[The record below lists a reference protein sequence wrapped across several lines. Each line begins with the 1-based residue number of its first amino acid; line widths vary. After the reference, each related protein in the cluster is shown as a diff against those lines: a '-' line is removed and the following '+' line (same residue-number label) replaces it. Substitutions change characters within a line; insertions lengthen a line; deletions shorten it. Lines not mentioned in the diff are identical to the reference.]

1 MNGLIPVLF
10 MFLPIVMSLVMYLV
24 KRPFIHTLVFPLQ
37 CILAVL
43 FIIFILDLQKF
54 PEQHLIVF
62 GGWDPSI
69 AITFYIDEV
78 NLIFIGLTIFF
89 WFIIYYYSFK
99 SNYLEK
105 KFFFFLTFL
114 EGVFLAALMTNDLFN
129 LFVYLELIAL
139 IVTLLITYK
148 KVENALKAGLQYLLL
163 SSVAAMFYLIG
174 VLFLY
179 YVFGTLNIQLIKEGM
194 NEVLDYRIIKLAYA
208 LMITGFA
215 LKGAIVPLYS
225 WLPKAH
231 GVAQSSISA
240 LLSGLIVKISLY
252 LIIRI
257 HHNMFGSPYGFN
269 EVLLILGFVSA
280 LVGVIFALS
289 QKDIKQILAYHTV
302 SQVGLMLIGLSFGTG
317 NAYIGS
323 FFHIVNH
330 AVFKGLL
337 FLIAGVIIKVY
348 QTKKVND
355 IRGLFKTLPWTS
367 VLLIIAMLSITGAP
381 LFNGFVSK
389 SMIKYA
395 FNNDLLLYALFQII
409 NIGTI
414 VSFSKVAMMLFG
426 KPLAPMKVFHAS
438 LTQHIPMTVLAI
450 FSLIIGIFYQ
460 PIFSFLFSMTA
471 YDVKAFNIYNV
482 IDYLVYVSIGF
493 NLYFFIVKKDT
504 IPFKWIRQFY
514 IQFPT
519 ANYLMVVVLMTF
531 ILFTGI
537 F

>member
-1 MNGLIPVLF
+1 MQGLIPVLF
-10 MFLPIVMSLVMYLV
+10 MFLPIVFALIIYLV

-37 CILAVL
+37 IILSIL
-43 FIIFILDLQKF
+43 FVVFILDLQTY
-54 PEQHLIVF
+54 PDQNLIVF

-69 AITFYIDEV
+69 AITFYIDEI

-129 LFVYLELIAL
+129 LFVYLELMAL

-194 NEVLDYRIIKLAYA
+194 SEVLDYRIIKLAYG
-208 LMITGFA
+208 LMITGFV
-215 LKGAIVPLYS
+215 LKGAIFPLYS

-240 LLSGLIVKISLY
+240 LLSGLIVKIALY

-257 HHNMFGSPYGFN
+257 HHDMFGSPYSFN
-269 EVLLILGFVSA
+269 DVLLALGFISA
-280 LVGVIFALS
+280 FVGVVFALS

-302 SQVGLMLIGLSFGTG
+302 SQVGLMLIGLSFGMG
-317 NAYIGS
+317 VSYIGG
-323 FFHIVNH
+323 FFHILNH

-367 VLLIIAMLSITGAP
+367 VLLIIALLSITGAP

-389 SMIKYA
+389 TMIKYA
-395 FNNDLLLYALFQII
+395 FNDNLILFSIFQLI
-409 NIGTI
+409 NVGTI
-414 VSFSKVAMMLFG
+414 ISFSKVAMMLFG
-426 KPLAPMKVFHAS
+426 KPLAPVKVFHAS
-438 LTQHIPMTVLAI
+438 FTQHIPMSLLALVSI
-450 FSLIIGIFYQ
+450 SIGIFYQ
-460 PIFSFLFSMTA
+460 PIYQFLFINVP
-471 YDVKAFNIYNV
+471 YDVKVFDVFNL
-482 IDYLVYVSIGF
+482 IDYLVYLSIGF
-493 NLYFFIVKKDT
+493 NLYFFIVKKDYP
-504 IPFKWIRQFY
+504 PFKWFLQFY

-519 ANYLMVVVLMTF
+519 ANYLMVMVLMTLL
-531 ILFTGI
+531 LFTGI

>member
-1 MNGLIPVLF
+1 MQGLIPVLF
-10 MFLPIVMSLVMYLV
+10 MFLPIVFALVIYLV
-24 KRPFIHTLVFPLQ
+24 KKPWIHILVFPLQ
-37 CILAVL
+37 IILSVL
-43 FIIFILDLQKF
+43 FVIFVIDLQRF
-54 PEQHLIVF
+54 PDQQLIVF

-69 AITFYIDEV
+69 AITFFIDEI

-89 WFIIYYYSFK
+89 WLIIYYYSFK

-129 LFVYLELIAL
+129 LFVYLELMAL

-194 NEVLDYRIIKLAYA
+194 NEVVDYRIIKLAYG
-208 LMITGFA
+208 LMMTGFA

-240 LLSGLIVKISLY
+240 LLSGLIVKIALY

-257 HHNMFGSPYGFN
+257 HHDMFQSPYQLN
-269 EVLLILGFVSA
+269 DMLLALGFISA
-280 LVGVIFALS
+280 FVGVVFALS

-317 NAYIGS
+317 VSYIGG
-323 FFHIVNH
+323 FFHIINH

-389 SMIKYA
+389 TMIKYA
-395 FNNDLLLYALFQII
+395 FNDNLILFSIFQLI

-414 VSFSKVAMMLFG
+414 ISFSKVAMMLFG
-426 KPLAPMKVFHAS
+426 KPLASVKVFHAS
-438 LTQHIPMTVLAI
+438 WTQHIPMTVLAI
-450 FSLIIGIFYQ
+450 LSLIIGIWYQ
-460 PIFSFLFSMTA
+460 PIFQFLFSFSA
-471 YDVKAFNIYNV
+471 YPVKAFDFFNIL
-482 IDYLVYVSIGF
+482 DYLVYLSLGF
-493 NLYFFIVKKDT
+493 NFYFFIVKKDYP
-504 IPFKWIRQFY
+504 PFKWLRQFY

-519 ANYLMVVVLMTF
+519 ANYLMVIVLVSF
-531 ILFTGI
+531 LVLTGI

>member
-1 MNGLIPVLF
+1 MNGLIPVIF
-10 MFLPIVMSLVMYLV
+10 MFLPIFVALIIYLV
-24 KRPFIHTLVFPLQ
+24 KRPFIHILVFPLQ
-37 CILAVL
+37 VILAVL
-43 FIIFILDLQKF
+43 YVLFVIDLQRF
-54 PEQHLIVF
+54 PEQNLIVF

-69 AITFYIDEV
+69 AITFYIDAT

-114 EGVFLAALMTNDLFN
+114 EGVFLAALMSNDLFN
-129 LFVYLELIAL
+129 LFVYVELIAL

-148 KVENALKAGLQYLLL
+148 KVENALKAGVQYLLL

-179 YVFGTLNIQLIKEGM
+179 YVFGTLNIQIIKEGM
-194 NEVLDYRIIKLAYA
+194 AEVIDYRIVKLAYG
-208 LMITGFA
+208 LMMTGFV
-215 LKGAIVPLYS
+215 LKGAFVPLYS

-240 LLSGLIVKISLY
+240 LLSGLIVKIALY

-257 HHNMFGSPYGFN
+257 HHDMFGSPFGFN
-269 EVLLILGFVSA
+269 DVLLFLGFLSA

-289 QKDIKQILAYHTV
+289 QKDIKQILAYHTI
-302 SQVGLMLIGLSFGTG
+302 SQVGLMLIGLSFGSG
-317 NAYIGS
+317 VSYIGG
-323 FFHIVNH
+323 FFHILNH
-330 AVFKGLL
+330 AIFKGLL

-355 IRGLFKTLPWTS
+355 IRGLFTVLPWTS
-367 VLLIIAMLSITGAP
+367 LLLVIAMLSITGAP
-381 LFNGFVSK
+381 MLNGFVSK
-389 SMIKYA
+389 TMIKYA
-395 FNNDLLLYALFQII
+395 FNDNLILFTLFQLI

-414 VSFSKVAMMLFG
+414 VSFSKVALMLFG
-426 KPLAPMKVFHAS
+426 KPLAPVKVFHAS
-438 LTQHIPMTVLAI
+438 LTQHIPMTLLAI
-450 FSLIIGIFYQ
+450 LSFIIGIFYQ
-460 PIFSFLFSMTA
+460 PIFQFLFSFAA
-471 YDVKAFNIYNV
+471 YNTHVFDFLSI
-482 IDYLVYVSIGF
+482 IDYVVYVSIGF
-493 NLYFFIVKKDT
+493 NVYLFIIKKDFAP
-504 IPFKWIRQFY
+504 IKWLRQFY

-519 ANYLMVVVLMTF
+519 VNYLMLVVLITF
-531 ILFTGI
+531 VLFTGV